1 MATLGEWDVAIVGG
15 GIFGLACAC
24 ACARK
29 GRTSIVLERD
39 AVGSGASGGP
49 VGALAPFSPRPWTP
63 LKQFQ
68 FDGLVSAAAYWEGVD
83 GEAGTASG
91 YGRVGRIVPLSSEQA
106 RERALISASAAE
118 SHWGGQFSMSIEPG
132 DGILAGSGHGRFG
145 VVRDTLSARI
155 GPMAACLALRQVAR
169 NLGTE
174 ILEHCEV
181 VGAEPGGVLTEA
193 GEIRSG
199 ATVLAA
205 GADTFRLLDNTV
217 PEILGGGIKGQAALV
232 EYDLRGAPVIQAGR
246 IFVVPHANGTV
257 GIGSTRETEWDDRFG
272 TDERLDDVID
282 EACSIVPALRNAR
295 LLRRWAGLR
304 PRAIRSNPLVGPVP
318 GRRGLYVATGGHGI
332 GFSIAH
338 MVGEIVAAM
347 ILGLPHDLP
356 PEFTP

>member
-29 GRTSIVLERD
+29 GCSSIVLERD
-39 AVGSGASGGP
+39 VVGSGASGGP
-49 VGALAPFSPRPWTP
+49 VGAMAPFSPHPWTP

-68 FDGLVSAAAYWEGVD
+68 FDGLVSAEAYWEGVD
-83 GEAGTASG
+83 REAGTGSG
-91 YGRVGRIVPLSSEQA
+91 YGRVGRIVPLLSEQA
-106 RERALISASAAE
+106 RERALISAAAAE
-118 SHWGGQFSMSIEPG
+118 SHWGGRFSMSIEPG
-132 DGILAGSGHGRFG
+132 DGTLAGSGSGRFG
-145 VVRDTLSARI
+145 IVRDTLSARI

-169 NLGTE
+169 NLG
-174 ILEHCEV
+174 IKVLEQCKV
-181 VGAEPGGVLTEA
+181 KCAEPGRVLTEA

-199 ATVLAA
+199 TTVLAA

-217 PEILGGGIKGQAALV
+217 PEILGGGVKGQAALV
-232 EYDLRGAPVIQAGR
+232 EYDLPGAPVIQAGR

-257 GIGSTRETEWDDRFG
+257 GIGSTREPEWDDRYG
-272 TDERLDDVID
+272 TDERLDNVID
-282 EACSIVPALRNAR
+282 EAGSILPAMRNAR

-304 PRAIRSNPLVGPVP
+304 PRAVRSNPLVGPVP

-338 MVGEIVAAM
+338 MVGDIVAAM
-347 ILGLPHDLP
+347 ILGLPHNLP
-356 PEFTP
+356 PEFMP